1 VSAPRPSLRP
11 EPHSRGLASAGSDE
25 LQELFSGAWDAMIG
39 LAGQVPP
46 EQASRLPG
54 WTARDVLV
62 HLGSWDEHPTF
73 ASLLDD
79 ARHHRVHEVDDAD
92 ARNAMLVAAHH
103 DADLADIRQAL
114 RTARDRGLDFLSSP
128 ELATIGQHWT
138 DSTVGQLPV
147 AGVVMAVSFE
157 LAVHALDIAEPGQV
171 PGRLLD
177 AGVGALVDLA
187 GALAARRG
195 LDLTVAVVT
204 PAGSW
209 AAGVEPRSWTTVALP
224 EVARARDLG
233 WPAVEGLAHDVL
245 DAAAGRQLA
254 AQLLVTR
261 RLRLYDMPA
270 LLRLSGALDE
280 VTGLP
285 GGPALRAAARA
296 LSQTAQL
303 ISRLGGAVRSRF

>member
-1 VSAPRPSLRP
+1 MPAPRPPLRP
-11 EPHSRGLASAGSDE
+11 EPDACGLASAEPDE
-25 LQELFSGAWDAMIG
+25 LRELFAGAWDAMID
-39 LAGQVPP
+39 LAGRVPL

-62 HLGSWDEHPTF
+62 HVGSWDEHPTF

-79 ARHHRVHEVDDAD
+79 ARHGRVHELDDAD
-92 ARNAMLVAAHH
+92 ARNAMVVAAHH
-103 DADLADIRQAL
+103 DADRADIQQAL
-114 RTARDRGLDFLSSP
+114 RTARDRGLDFLGSA
-128 ELATIGQHWT
+128 ELTTIGQDWT
-138 DSTVGQLPV
+138 DSTVGRLPV
-147 AGVVMAVSFE
+147 TGVLMAVSFE
-157 LAVHALDIAEPGQV
+157 LAVHALDVAEPGQV

-195 LDLTVAVVT
+195 LDVTVAVVT
-204 PAGSW
+204 PVGSW
-209 AAGVEPRSWTTVALP
+209 ATGCEPGAWTTVALP
-224 EVARARDLG
+224 AGTRSKDLG
-233 WPAVEGLAHDVL
+233 WPAVEGRAQDVL

-261 RLRLYDMPA
+261 RLKLHDVPA

-285 GGPALRAAARA
+285 GGSALHAATRA
-296 LSQTAQL
+296 LNQTARL
-303 ISRLGGAVRSRF
+303 IGRLGGAVRSRF